1 MIYNLCMGQPTNRGL
16 AHQACSTQF
25 PSASSHAR
33 IPGGPIYSW
42 HSSMG
47 WNDYIYI
54 IYIYLYIYIYIYTH
68 IYIYI
73 YLGLMGWNGVIFNG
87 VKWYIWAFYS
97 TFWPN
102 CYPSKSFEQ
111 KPTPSNKNGIMYFI
125 SIPSNPKFDL
135 NREAVRSLSHPQKD
149 VDLTVKNGDFTR

>member
-1 MIYNLCMGQPTNRGL
+1 MHGTTHESRTCSPGLFHAVPLSFQPRPDSWGAHLFL
-16 AHQACSTQF
+16 AF
-25 PSASSHAR
+25 FN
-33 IPGGPIYSW
+33 GVKW
-42 HSSMG
+42 
-47 WNDYIYI
+47 YIYT
-54 IYIYLYIYIYIYTH
+54 YIYIYA
-68 IYIYI
+68 YIYI

>member
-1 MIYNLCMGQPTNRGL
+1 MHGTTHESRTCSPGLFHAVPLSFQPRPDSWGAHLFL
-16 AHQACSTQF
+16 AF
-25 PSASSHAR
+25 FN
-33 IPGGPIYSW
+33 GVKW
-42 HSSMG
+42 L
-47 WNDYIYI
+47 YIYI
-54 IYIYLYIYIYIYTH
+54 LYIYTYIYIHIYIYIYAY

-97 TFWPN
+97 TFWPK